1 MPLPTGRDPIM
12 SEHTCDVLVVGSG
25 FGGSLMAMVLA
36 KLGFRSLVVE
46 RGNHPRFALGESS
59 TPLANLVLEQ
69 LATTYDIPEL
79 LPCCQYGTWKRD
91 RPELVCG
98 LKRGFSYFEHQA
110 HQPFRVLS
118 DRSNQLLVAASNSE
132 EDADTHWLRSDFDQ
146 YLVSLLP
153 SRGVQLL
160 DRVNVDSLEHIAP
173 QYSCLLF
180 TSPSP
185 RDS

>member
-36 KLGFRSLVVE
+36 KLGLRSLVVE

-98 LKRGFSYFEHQA
+98 LKRGFSYFEHQ
-110 HQPFRVLS
+110 R
-118 DRSNQLLVAASNSE
+118 
-132 EDADTHWLRSDFDQ
+132 T
-146 YLVSLLP
+146 SLFE
-153 SRGVQLL
+153 SSQIVQ
-160 DRVNVDSLEHIAP
+160 I
-173 QYSCLLF
+173 SCLSLRAI
-180 TSPSP
+180 P
-185 RDS
+185 RKMPTPTGCDLILISTLSRFCQVAVSNYWTV